1 MKKIN
6 VGRHIVILILIVLW
20 GIMFALNGNFRT
32 GANLGSILREA
43 SSTGIAALGMTF
55 IIIMGDFDLSIGSM
69 LALIG
74 MIMAA
79 CMGSMGLVPALL
91 IGCVVGLVCGLI
103 NGIII
108 SYFNV
113 PAFITTLGT
122 YYSFRA
128 LAYIL
133 NNANTII
140 CTDSVFLKMG
150 TGSVAGIPIPFIIFL
165 ILAAAGAVV
174 LNRTTYGRSV
184 RALGNSEKACRIS
197 GINTKRVKCIAFV
210 LMGFCT
216 AVSAVIVT
224 ARQACA
230 SPDVAANFHFDAIT
244 MVVLGG
250 TKMTGGEGSILNTVI
265 AAVLYA
271 SVSNCLNL
279 YHVDAQWQRVCMGLI
294 LLAAFSFDFIQKHIA
309 RFRENSQKKVIQSM

>member
-1 MKKIN
+1 M
-6 VGRHIVILILIVLW
+6 
-20 GIMFALNGNFRT
+20 
-32 GANLGSILREA
+32 
-43 SSTGIAALGMTF
+43 
-55 IIIMGDFDLSIGSM
+55 D
-69 LALIG
+69 
-74 MIMAA
+74 
-79 CMGSMGLVPALL
+79 SMGLIPALVFGCAAGL
-91 IGCVVGLVCGLI
+91 ICGLV

-108 SYFNV
+108 SYFHV

-128 LAYIL
+128 LAYIF

-140 CTDSVFLKMG
+140 CTESAFLKMG
-150 TGSVAGIPIPFIIFL
+150 TGSAAGIPIPFLVFL
-165 ILAAAGAVV
+165 VLAAAGGVV
-174 LNRTTYGRSV
+174 LNRTTYGRNV
-184 RALGNSEKACRIS
+184 RALGNSEKACQIS
-197 GINTKRVKCIAFV
+197 GIDTRKVRCIAFV

-265 AAVLYA
+265 AAILYA

-294 LLAAFSFDFIQKHIA
+294 LLAAFSFDFIQKTVG
-309 RFRENSQKKVIQSM
+309 RTRKNVQKKAAESM

>member
-6 VGRHIVILILIVLW
+6 LGRHAVILILIVLW
-20 GIMFALNGNFRT
+20 GIMFALNESFRT

-69 LALIG
+69 LAFAG
-74 MIMAA
+74 MIMAG
-79 CMGSMGLVPALL
+79 CMENMGIVPAL
-91 IGCVVGLVCGLI
+91 IMGAAAGLVCGLI

-108 SYFNV
+108 AYFRV

-122 YYSFRA
+122 YYSLRA
-128 LAYIL
+128 LAYIF
-133 NNANTII
+133 NDANTII
-140 CTDSVFLKMG
+140 CTDTAFLKIG
-150 TGSVAGIPIPFIIFL
+150 TGSIAGIPIPFLIFL
-165 ILAAAGAVV
+165 ILAAVLAVI
-174 LNRTTYGRSV
+174 LNRTTYGRHV
-184 RALGNSEKACRIS
+184 RAMGNSEKACRIS
-197 GINTKRVKCIAFV
+197 GIDTKKVKCAAFV
-210 LMGFCT
+210 LMGLCT
-216 AVSAVIVT
+216 AVSSVIVT

-250 TKMTGGEGSILNTVI
+250 TKMTGGEGSIFNTVI

-294 LLAAFSFDFIQKHIA
+294 LLAAFSFDFIQKHFA
-309 RFRENSQKKVIQSM
+309 GLRERSQKKTIQSI

>member
-6 VGRHIVILILIVLW
+6 IGRHIVILILLVLW
-20 GIMFALNGNFRT
+20 GIMFILNDSFRT

-74 MIMAA
+74 MVMAF
-79 CMGSMGLVPALL
+79 CMESMGLLPALI
-91 IGCVVGLVCGLI
+91 IGCAVGLVCGLI

-108 SYFNV
+108 SYFHV

-133 NNANTII
+133 NDANTII
-140 CTDSVFLKMG
+140 CTDTAFLKMG
-150 TGSVAGIPIPFIIFL
+150 TGSVLGIPIPFVIFL
-165 ILAAAGAVV
+165 VLAAVGALV
-174 LNRTTYGRSV
+174 LNRTTYGRQV

-197 GINTKRVKCIAFV
+197 GIDTKKVKCIAFI

-216 AVSAVIVT
+216 AVSSVIVT

-250 TKMTGGEGSILNTVI
+250 TKMTGGEGSIINTVI

-294 LLAAFSFDFIQKHIA
+294 LLAAFSFDFIQKHMSK
-309 RFRENSQKKVIQSM
+309 FRESSQKKAVQSI